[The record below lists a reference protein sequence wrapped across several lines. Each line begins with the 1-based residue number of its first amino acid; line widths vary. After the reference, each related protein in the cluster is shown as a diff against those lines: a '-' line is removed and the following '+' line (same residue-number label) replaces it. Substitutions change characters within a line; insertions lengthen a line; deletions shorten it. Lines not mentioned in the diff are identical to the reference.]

1 MSQEEAGSPLG
12 YLLRT
17 IIAAAVLAA
26 LAGVATAEPGP
37 IGQWLMNQPVT
48 LWDRGMDRALKEAEE
63 AARRTGPRPPRTVR
77 VGNAYYDWNT
87 NEITLQMNVIGEA
100 GAGTHERC
108 NELRHRFVAALAY
121 GIPTAS
127 DGSVIS
133 LGAEGKKW
141 LTEKIDGWFSHHGYR
156 VRSRDGK
163 LGEKLARIV
172 FVEVLILDAYAKRT
186 IECRARIFESEAAS
200 KPGG

>member
-1 MSQEEAGSPLG
+1 MRQEEAGPPFRC
-12 YLLRT
+12 LLRT
-17 IIAAAVLAA
+17 IIAAAALAA

-48 LWDRGMDRALKEAEE
+48 LWDRGMDRALNAAKEA
-63 AARRTGPRPPRTVR
+63 AKRTGPWPPRTVR
-77 VGNAYYDWNT
+77 EGHAYYDWNA
-87 NEITLQMNVIGEA
+87 NEITLQMSVIGEV

-133 LGAEGKKW
+133 LGAKGKKW

-156 VRSRDGK
+156 ERSRDGK

-172 FVEVLILDAYAKRT
+172 FVEVLIRDAHLRKKF
-186 IECRARIFESEAAS
+186 ECRARIFESEAAS
-200 KPGG
+200 KPSG